1 MGAPVPSAPAVCCTP
16 TRRWDVSSVHVPRLA
31 RSEASY
37 LAGIFA
43 RFRAMASSTAFSCF
57 NSSSRRDS
65 VLLGLL
71 EPDPEPDPG
80 RAGLPDGA
88 AGPLPDDLGG
98 GDRGRFLSEEKSKMV
113 QTGWEVNESH
123 MVQTADVPVSLGR
136 DRPGSLSSGTIHA
149 RRQRRSKRHPLLSA

>member
-1 MGAPVPSAPAVCCTP
+1 MGAPVPVCCTP

-31 RSEASY
+31 RSGVSY

-71 EPDPEPDPG
+71 EPDPEPDPEPEPG

-98 GDRGRFLSEEKSKMV
+98 GDRGRFLSEEKRKNSSN
-113 QTGWEVNESH
+113 WLVNKSH
-123 MVQTADVPVSLGR
+123 MVQTADAPVSLGR